1 MTKPP
6 RPRRIGE
13 LLTEPGSTL
22 AGLSR
27 GAVAEEGLRRTIAD
41 ALPAPLRPHLL
52 AATISDGALILS
64 VDSPDQ
70 ASRIRFHQDPCLE
83 AVRRV
88 SGEGVLSL
96 RVRVRR

>member
-1 MTKPP
+1 MTRPP

-13 LLTEPGSTL
+13 LLTEPGSRL

-27 GAVAEEGLRRTIAD
+27 GTVVQEDLRRTVAD
-41 ALPAPLRPHLL
+41 ALPAPLRPHLV
-52 AATISDGALILS
+52 AAAVSDGALILS

-70 ASRIRFHQDPCLE
+70 ASRIRFHQDPCLD

-88 SGEGVLSL
+88 YGEGILSL